1 MRAADRGWRRAV
13 AGLCGGLLWA
23 GLFSLFLNLL
33 MLAVPLYSLQ
43 LFDRVLGSGRVET
56 LILLSLAAVM
66 ALVVMGALDG
76 VRTCLLS
83 RIAAG
88 FETRLFP
95 AAVEAAYANGAAA
108 QAVRDLASL
117 RAALAGPVVTAFFD
131 APWLPLALAIIWVLH
146 PDLAAFVGS
155 SALLL
160 AILAVANDLGTRRA
174 LREAGQAQHQATSLA
189 EAMQRR
195 REAVSGLGMV
205 EALTARIRQAG
216 GSALARTQA
225 AAERGGAITGLTR
238 LVRLVVQGGVMGL
251 GAWLVLEREL
261 TPGGMLAASILA
273 SKALA
278 PVEQM
283 VATWRTVGTA
293 RESWVRLR
301 ALLAAPAPSLR
312 TALPTPRGRLEVE
325 AVTVRTADGR
335 ALLHDVAFRL
345 DAGECLVVVGPSG
358 AGKST
363 LCRLLAGTT
372 LPDRGAV
379 RLDGARLQHYP
390 AAQLAWFTGYLPQ
403 EVGLLPGT
411 IAENIARM
419 AQAPDAQAVLEAAW
433 LAGAHEMILRLPEG
447 YETRLEEGGFP
458 LSGGQRQRVGLA
470 RALYGNPRLLV
481 LDEPNANLD
490 GQGEAA
496 LMGAIS
502 RLKQDGV
509 TIVIVTHRPHL
520 LQLADRV
527 MVLED
532 GKAARLGPKEAV
544 LSTLIRPARAA

>member
-1 MRAADRGWRRAV
+1 LR
-13 AGLCGGLLWA
+13 GGLFWA
-23 GLFSLFLNLL
+23 GLFSLLLNLL
-33 MLAVPLYSLQ
+33 MLAVPLYSMQ
-43 LFDRVLGSGRVET
+43 LYDRVLGSGHVET
-56 LILLSLAAVM
+56 LVLLSLAGIM
-66 ALVVMGALDG
+66 ALCVMGILDW

-95 AAVEAAYANGAAA
+95 AVVEAAYPKGSAA

-117 RAALAGPVVTAFFD
+117 RQALAGPVVTALFD
-131 APWLPLALAIIWVLH
+131 APWLPLALAIVWVLH
-146 PDLAAFVGS
+146 PDLAAFVGGS
-155 SALLL
+155 AVLLALL
-160 AILAVANDLGTRRA
+160 AVLNDLVTRRA
-174 LREAGQAQHQATSLA
+174 LREAGQVQQQATGLA

-195 REAVSGLGMV
+195 REAVTGLGML
-205 EALTARIRQAG
+205 ETLTARLVRLG
-216 GSALARTQA
+216 GTALARTQA
-225 AAERGGAITGLTR
+225 AAERGGGIGGFTR
-238 LVRLVVQGGVMGL
+238 FVRLLVQSGVMGL

-283 VATWRTVGTA
+283 VATWKTVGTA
-293 RESWVRLR
+293 RESWARLR
-301 ALLAAPAPSLR
+301 ELLRAAPPAPR
-312 TALPTPRGRLEVE
+312 TVLPAPVGQLAVE
-325 AVTVRTADGR
+325 GATVRTAEGR

-345 DAGECLVVVGPSG
+345 EAGECLVVVGPSG

-363 LCRLLAGTT
+363 LCRLLAGTA

-379 RLDGARLQHYP
+379 RLDGAQLHHYP
-390 AAQLAWFTGYLPQ
+390 AAQLAWSMGYLPQ
-403 EVGLLPGT
+403 DVGLLPGT

-419 AQAPDAQAVLEAAW
+419 AQVPDSQAVLEAAW

-490 GQGEAA
+490 GPGEAA
-496 LMGAIS
+496 LMGAIG
-502 RLKQDGV
+502 RLKRDGV
-509 TIVIVTHRPHL
+509 TIVIVTHRPQL
-520 LQLADRV
+520 LQQADKV
-527 MVLED
+527 LVLED
-532 GKAARLGPKEAV
+532 GAVARFGPKEAV
-544 LSTLIRPARAA
+544 LATLIRRAA

>member
-1 MRAADRGWRRAV
+1 MQTDRGWRRAV
-13 AGLCGGLLWA
+13 LGLWGGLLWA
-23 GLFSLFLNLL
+23 GLFSLLLNLL

-43 LFDRVLGSGRVET
+43 LYDRVLGSGRVET
-56 LILLSLAAVM
+56 LALLSLAAAM
-66 ALVVMGALDG
+66 ALVVMGVLDW

-88 FETRLFP
+88 FESRLFP
-95 AAVEAAYANGAAA
+95 AAVEAAYPSGAAA

-117 RAALAGPVVTAFFD
+117 RQALIGPVITALFD

-146 PDLAAFVGS
+146 PDLAAFVGAS
-155 SALLL
+155 TLLL
-160 AILAVANDLGTRRA
+160 AVLAIANDLATKRP
-174 LREAGQAQHQATSLA
+174 LREAGQSQQQATSLA
-189 EAMQRR
+189 EALQRR
-195 REAVSGLGMV
+195 REAISGLGML
-205 EALTARIRQAG
+205 ETLTARLVHLG
-216 GSALARTQA
+216 GTALARTQA

-238 LVRLVVQGGVMGL
+238 FVRLVVQSGVMGL

-283 VATWRTVGTA
+283 VAMWKTVGTT
-293 RESWVRLR
+293 RESWSRLKE
-301 ALLAAPAPSLR
+301 LLSAAPLAQR
-312 TALPTPRGRLEVE
+312 TALPTPKGQLEVE
-325 AVTVRTADGR
+325 AATVRTANGR
-335 ALLHDVAFRL
+335 ALLRDVAFKL
-345 DAGECLVVVGPSG
+345 EAGECLVVVGPSG

-363 LCRLLAGTT
+363 LCRLLAGTIE
-372 LPDRGAV
+372 PDRGAV
-379 RLDGARLQHYP
+379 RLDGAQLRHYP
-390 AAQLAWFTGYLPQ
+390 AAQLACSMGYLPQ
-403 EVGLLPGT
+403 DVGLLPGS

-419 AQAPDAQAVLEAAW
+419 ADAPAAQAVLEAAL

-470 RALYGNPRLLV
+470 RALYGNLRLLV

-496 LMGAIS
+496 LMSVIN

-520 LQLADRV
+520 LQLADKV
-527 MVLED
+527 MVLEE
-532 GKAARLGPKEAV
+532 GVVARFGPKEGI
-544 LSTLIRPARAA
+544 LPTLIRSTRAA

>member
-1 MRAADRGWRRAV
+1 MIAAGVVAVRGLW
-13 AGLCGGLLWA
+13 GGLLWA
-23 GLFSLFLNLL
+23 GLFSLLLNLL
-33 MLAVPLYSLQ
+33 MLAVPLYSMQ
-43 LFDRVLGSGRVET
+43 LYDRVLGSGHVET
-56 LILLSLAAVM
+56 LVLLSLAGLM
-66 ALVVMGALDG
+66 ALCVMGVLDG

-95 AAVEAAYANGAAA
+95 AAVAAAYPKGVAA

-117 RAALAGPVVTAFFD
+117 RQALAGPVVTALFD
-131 APWLPLALAIIWVLH
+131 APWLPLALAIVWVLH
-146 PDLAAFVGS
+146 PDLAALVGG

-160 AILAVANDLGTRRA
+160 ALLAVLNDLVTRRA
-174 LREAGQAQHQATSLA
+174 LREAGQVQHQATGLA

-195 REAVSGLGMV
+195 REAVTGLGML
-205 EALTARIRQAG
+205 ETLTGRLVRMG
-216 GSALARTQA
+216 GTALARTQH
-225 AAERGGAITGLTR
+225 AAERGGGIGGFTR
-238 LVRLVVQGGVMGL
+238 FVRLLVQSGVMGL

-261 TPGGMLAASILA
+261 TAGGMLAASILA

-293 RESWVRLR
+293 RESWARLR
-301 ALLAAPAPSLR
+301 ELLRAAPPAPR
-312 TALPTPRGRLEVE
+312 TVLPAPVGQLAVE
-325 AVTVRTADGR
+325 GATVRTADGR

-345 DAGECLVVVGPSG
+345 EAGECLVVVGPSG

-363 LCRLLAGTT
+363 LCRLLAGTA

-379 RLDGARLQHYP
+379 RLDGAQLQHYP
-390 AAQLAWFTGYLPQ
+390 AAQLAWSLGYLPQ
-403 EVGLLPGT
+403 DVGLLPGT

-419 AQAPDAQAVLEAAW
+419 AQVPEPQAVLEAAW

-490 GQGEAA
+490 GPGEAA
-496 LMGAIS
+496 LTGAIG
-502 RLKQDGV
+502 RLKRDGV
-509 TIVIVTHRPHL
+509 TIVIVTHRPQL
-520 LQLADRV
+520 LQQADKV
-527 MVLED
+527 LVLED
-532 GKAARLGPKEAV
+532 GAVARFGPKEAV
-544 LSTLIRPARAA
+544 LATLIRRAA